1 MKTIGE
7 LIREKRKEKKISR
20 KSLVKKT
27 KIKEEFIKAIEKE
40 AWRELPE
47 RAVVAGFVKNIA
59 KTLDMDQEQAVA
71 LFRRDY
77 PPDKNLRVNPKPD
90 VSSEFTWSPK
100 WTFFVGVFVVVLI
113 ILGYL
118 GFQYSNFIQ
127 PPKLILERPAETQV
141 VTEKDLVVEG
151 VTDQDASVLVNNQ
164 PVIVDESGN
173 FRTQVE
179 IYEGT
184 EEIVV
189 KATSRSGKETRVV
202 RKINV
207 ELE

>member
-7 LIREKRKEKKISR
+7 LIRKKRKEKKLSR
-20 KSLVKKT
+20 KSLEKKT

-40 AWRELPE
+40 AWRKLPE

-59 KTLDMDQEQAVA
+59 KTLDMDQKQATA

-127 PPKLILERPAETQV
+127 PPKLTLEMPAETQV
-141 VTEKDLVVEG
+141 VTEKNLVVEG
-151 VTDQDASVLVNNQ
+151 TTDPDASVLVNNQ

-189 KATSRSGKETRVV
+189 MATSRSGKETKVV